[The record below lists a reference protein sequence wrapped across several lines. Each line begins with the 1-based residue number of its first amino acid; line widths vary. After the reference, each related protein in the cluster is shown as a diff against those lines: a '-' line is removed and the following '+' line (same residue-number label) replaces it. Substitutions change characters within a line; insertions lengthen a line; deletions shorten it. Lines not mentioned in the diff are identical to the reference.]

1 MSSFYKYIRA
11 LLTACLM
18 SCILLTGC
26 GPSEEKIAEAQ
37 SKYTELV
44 ELHNQVVE
52 AHKTIA
58 DDSLDADLVS
68 LSDKLE
74 QMDDF
79 NLNEMKDEE
88 IDTLIASMDTL
99 MTTYQDFLTSIT
111 QMKSNEEAAV
121 IVTIPVTL
129 SNTSGLTFNS
139 VMLFEKGDVSN
150 QENILASETT
160 FADTQHITGLFI
172 YRDVTNTPW
181 ILALE
186 DADGNSYEIELPVKI
201 YTEEGC
207 TLTLT
212 YDSETQE
219 LKCT

>member
-1 MSSFYKYIRA
+1 MNRFYKYLRTI
-11 LLTACLM
+11 LTVCLM

-37 SKYTELV
+37 NKYAELTD
-44 ELHNQVVE
+44 LHNQVVE

-58 DDSLDADLVS
+58 DNSLDEDLVS
-68 LSDKLE
+68 LSEKLA
-74 QMDDF
+74 QIDDF

-99 MTTYQDFLTSIT
+99 MTTYQDFMTSIT
-111 QMKSNEEAAV
+111 QLKSNEEAAV

-129 SNTSGLTFNS
+129 SNTSNLTFHK
-139 VMLFEKGDVSN
+139 VMLFEKGDNSN
-150 QENILASETT
+150 RENILPDETSLSEG
-160 FADTQHITGLFI
+160 QHITGLFI

-181 ILALE
+181 ILTLE
-186 DADGNSYEIELPVKI
+186 DAESNSYEIELPVKI

-207 TLTLT
+207 TLTLI

>member
-1 MSSFYKYIRA
+1 MNRFYKYLRTI
-11 LLTACLM
+11 LTVCLM
-18 SCILLTGC
+18 SCILLAGC

-37 SKYTELV
+37 NKYAELTD
-44 ELHNQVVE
+44 LHNQVVE

-58 DDSLDADLVS
+58 DNSLDEDLVS
-68 LSDKLE
+68 LSEKLA
-74 QMDDF
+74 QIDDF

-99 MTTYQDFLTSIT
+99 MTTYQDFMTSIT
-111 QMKSNEEAAV
+111 QLKSNEEAAV

-129 SNTSGLTFNS
+129 SNTSGLTFHK
-139 VMLFEKGDVSN
+139 VMLFEKGDN
-150 QENILASETT
+150 FNGENILPDETSLSEG
-160 FADTQHITGLFI
+160 QHITGLFI

-181 ILALE
+181 ILTLE
-186 DADGNSYEIELPVKI
+186 DAESNSYEIELPVKI

-207 TLTLT
+207 TLTLI